1 MRTVSHR
8 PDPIAT
14 YVDAGMFLRQENLH
28 QQKDSCTENRTWI
41 YWAVSGSRLI
51 YVIARLPGQVAFG
64 FLAVISGKAAFLV
77 NRMSVFIGLA
87 AFSVNA
93 LPAD

>member
-1 MRTVSHR
+1 MRIVSHR
-8 PDPIAT
+8 ADLIAT
-14 YVDAGMFLRQENLH
+14 YVEAGMFLRRGSLQAVKT
-28 QQKDSCTENRTWI
+28 QVYGKQTKI

-64 FLAVISGKAAFLV
+64 FLAVTSGKAAFLV

-87 AFSVNA
+87 AFSVNP

>member
-1 MRTVSHR
+1 MRTVSHQ
-8 PDPIAT
+8 PELIAT
-14 YVDAGMFLRQENLH
+14 FLMWTIMVEDEKSPGARN
-28 QQKDSCTENRTWI
+28 SCTGKRTRI

-51 YVIARLPGQVAFG
+51 YVIARLPCQLAFG
-64 FLAVISGKAAFLV
+64 FLAVASGEAAFLV

-87 AFSVNA
+87 AFNVNP